1 MLGKGTY
8 GKVYAR
14 GDVAIKQFNE
24 ADYSAYREIVIV
36 SLLDHENIIKWRA
49 VHALG
54 LSVEMQRYDCDLG
67 AAKGIDVAAVM
78 RQVISGVA
86 YMHLRG
92 FIHGDLKPAN
102 ILIKLPD
109 IAVIADFGI
118 ARPICA
124 RRSTCTGS
132 GRYRAPE
139 VSGGP
144 IGPPADCWSLGIMLR
159 DYHLNTYNLLDPDPS
174 RRTKATEISNSSAQP
189 AFTSREPLS
198 TKICQFLDPLRL
210 AETPEITDMA
220 EGLFLG
226 AKKQTIKTAEAA
238 YFLAAC
244 LYGVPVDYTITP
256 YNLSL
261 ILQRQRVVY

>member
-14 GDVAIKQFNE
+14 GNIAIKQFNE

-49 VHALG
+49 IRTDG

-67 AAKGIDVAAVM
+67 AAVGVDVAAIM
-78 RQVISGVA
+78 HQVISGVA
-86 YMHLRG
+86 YLHCRG

-102 ILIKLPD
+102 ILIKLPNS
-109 IAVIADFGI
+109 AVIADFGI

-139 VSGGP
+139 VVSGGT
-144 IGPPADCWSLGIMLR
+144 IGPPADCWSIGIMLR
-159 DYHLNTYNLLDPDPS
+159 DYNLDTYNLLNSDPS
-174 RRTKATEISNSSAQP
+174 RRTKMTEISYSSAMP
-189 AFTSREPLS
+189 AFTSRDPLS
-198 TKICQFLDPLRL
+198 TKICQFLDPMRL

-226 AKKQTIKTAEAA
+226 AKKQTVKTAEAA

-244 LYGVPVDYTITP
+244 LYGVPIDYALSS
-256 YNLSL
+256 NLL
-261 ILQRQRVVY
+261 ANILQGQKVY